1 MANEHPDG
9 SVKSLWQGQ
18 DDGAPAP
25 AVGEIRRR
33 AEANESR
40 TRRRRLVVG
49 VSIVNNVAICA
60 ALAWLMPPSRPFV
73 AVFFLA
79 VSFAQVQALTRSTA
93 IAAPADAG
101 LMTSLAFLRATLDRE
116 RRFMGRLWL
125 WFLVP
130 AGIGEL
136 ALGAGM
142 WWMGR
147 PGLVA
152 AVPLATFV
160 IAVFA
165 FVYVRS
171 RQRARRLQIEL
182 EALA

>member
-73 AVFFLA
+73 KA
-79 VSFAQVQALTRSTA
+79 S
-93 IAAPADAG
+93 PADKSTNRRAKSWNRKGLEKRSCTPPVTASDSRSMSRLAWAG
-101 LMTSLAFLRATLDRE
+101 AT
-116 RRFMGRLWL
+116 
-125 WFLVP
+125 
-130 AGIGEL
+130 
-136 ALGAGM
+136 
-142 WWMGR
+142 R
-147 PGLVA
+147 PDLK
-152 AVPLATFV
+152 P
-160 IAVFA
+160 
-165 FVYVRS
+165 
-171 RQRARRLQIEL
+171 EW
-182 EALA
+182 